1 MLYYN
6 GKMRGISSTKKKIL
20 LLFLGG
26 LALSLNRSP
35 KGYFK
40 ILHEMKEDWREIGK
54 DKLYREIRQ
63 LHQSKAVS
71 LRNNPDG
78 TIELILTE
86 KGKRKAL
93 RCGLER
99 MKILNQKWD
108 GKWRLV
114 VFDIP
119 ESRRNVR
126 NALRGMLK
134 RIGFYEL
141 QKSVFVH
148 PYECKNE
155 IQLLVEFFKL
165 NKNVRYGTLLS
176 IDNDLHLK
184 NIFRDLLNKASK

>member
-40 ILHEMKEDWREIGK
+40 ILHEMKEDWRKIGK

>member
-1 MLYYN
+1 
-6 GKMRGISSTKKKIL
+6 MRGISSTKKKIL